1 MYDLKINTS
10 ISILG
15 HVFYVTYAVTRE
27 WAVEWYLSPREYE
40 DAGAGDDIVAA
51 GIEGLETLLRV
62 NYNAEIVSY
71 LMSEFDARQYEADA
85 KAASLA
91 EMEEGRIF

>member
-27 WAVEWYLSPREYE
+27 WAVEWYLSPQEYE
-40 DAGAGDDIVAA
+40 DAGDCEIMAA